1 MVVDDI
7 EWVRTMLVE
16 LLNEVDGVE
25 VCTTASDG
33 DEAVALALELRPDL
47 VLMDLRMP
55 RMDGVVATR
64 HMLEAWPEA
73 KVIIN
78 SAYGDEALIDSA
90 IDAGAVGYV
99 TKDRRPS
106 ELIEAIVEHC
116 RAGTT

>member
-1 MVVDDI
+1 MVVDDV

-16 LLNEVDGVE
+16 LLNEVDGIE

-33 DEAVALALELRPDL
+33 EEALALAIDVRPDL
-47 VLMDLRMP
+47 VLMDLKMP
-55 RMDGVVATR
+55 RMDGIVATR
-64 HMLEAWPEA
+64 HILEAWPQA
-73 KVIIN
+73 RIIIN

-90 IDAGAVGYV
+90 MDAGAVGYV

-116 RAGTT
+116 RSGST